1 MSLGVNGGNSRI
13 SGESI
18 RPPHVRALPARR
30 NCVLEP
36 GRNYMDHLPGPADFL
51 LIIEVAQSSISFD
64 REVKLT
70 LYARHGIPEVWLLD
84 LAGGELAVYREP
96 VDGQYRVM
104 RKPSASESISPLL
117 VPDVDL
123 RLEVGKSWSVP
134 F

>member
-1 MSLGVNGGNSRI
+1 V
-13 SGESI
+13 
-18 RPPHVRALPARR
+18 
-30 NCVLEP
+30 
-36 GRNYMDHLPGPADFL
+36 DHLPGPADVL
-51 LIIEVAQSSISFD
+51 LIIEVAHSSISFD

-70 LYARHGIPEVWLLD
+70 LYARHDIPEVWLLD